1 MRHER
6 RRLLN
11 LQPPC
16 WTVTSLLL
24 QEVFP
29 GVYSLT
35 EQVVLRL
42 TQQLDYL
49 SHLLVKNTL
58 RNDVLIEGA

>member
-1 MRHER
+1 MRHKR

-16 WTVTSLLL
+16 WTVSSLLL

-49 SHLLVKNTL
+49 SHLQAKSTQK
-58 RNDVLIEGA
+58 